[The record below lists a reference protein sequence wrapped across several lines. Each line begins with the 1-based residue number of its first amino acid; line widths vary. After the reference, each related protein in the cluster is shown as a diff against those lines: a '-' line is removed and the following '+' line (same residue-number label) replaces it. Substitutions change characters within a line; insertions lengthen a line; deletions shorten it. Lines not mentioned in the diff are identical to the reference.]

1 MFYDGIEKPK
11 DGPKMDPGRNK
22 RPPDGLNRPEDG
34 LNIVPAMSKNMF
46 FLLFFYMFLNNC
58 FHAVVF

>member
-1 MFYDGIEKPK
+1 MLDDGIEKPK

-34 LNIVPAMSKNMF
+34 LNIVPAMSKKTV
-46 FLLFFYMFLNNC
+46 FLMVFLY
-58 FHAVVF
+58 VFE

>member
-1 MFYDGIEKPK
+1 MLYDGIEKPK

-34 LNIVPAMSKNMF
+34 LNIVPAMSKKTV
-46 FLLFFYMFLNNC
+46 FLMVFLY
-58 FHAVVF
+58 VFE